1 MWLRE
6 NPVLIPLYR
15 PLNGFG
21 LSTQTLSTMKLMFY
35 LPLLIIICTSLP
47 SYLVVAFQQ
56 AASSSSSSI
65 PKSIISSSVYKIS
78 PHHLHNQNKH
88 HHRLPLLFAAEAVED
103 IDNTSTQT
111 DNSNNKMMKILGICG
126 GIGSGKSTAC
136 ELMVDKLG
144 CVARID
150 ADKLAH
156 CVYEP
161 GSQSIRDI
169 VEEFGKDIL
178 QSTSSSNSD
187 TDGGSNNTVEIDRQ
201 KLGAIV
207 FSDPKAMSKLE
218 RIVWPHVR
226 AKIEDR
232 IAEITSEYQSKSTM
246 SENEI
251 IIVEAALLLET
262 DWHDLLDGLWVIQAS
277 PSVAVK
283 RLMENRGLTEEEA
296 MVRIKAQQ
304 KRRGFGSCAEGKD
317 CLSDELRVE
326 IDKGVVTAVVRN
338 DGTLDELQ
346 EALGKTLS
354 DTASLKR

>member
-1 MWLRE
+1 
-6 NPVLIPLYR
+6 
-15 PLNGFG
+15 
-21 LSTQTLSTMKLMFY
+21 
-35 LPLLIIICTSLP
+35 
-47 SYLVVAFQQ
+47 
-56 AASSSSSSI
+56 
-65 PKSIISSSVYKIS
+65 
-78 PHHLHNQNKH
+78 
-88 HHRLPLLFAAEAVED
+88 
-103 IDNTSTQT
+103 
-111 DNSNNKMMKILGICG
+111 MKILGICG

-169 VEEFGKDIL
+169 VEEFGEDIL
-178 QSTSSSNSD
+178 QSSSSND
-187 TDGGSNNTVEIDRQ
+187 DGGSNDTAEIDRQ

-232 IAEITSEYQSKSTM
+232 VAEITSEYQSKSTM
-246 SENEI
+246 SKNEI

-262 DWHDLLDGLWVIQAS
+262 DWHDMLDGLWVVQAS

-283 RLMENRGLTEEEA
+283 RLKENRGLTEEEA
-296 MVRIKAQQ
+296 MVRIRAQQ
-304 KRRGFGSCAEGKD
+304 KRRGFGGSVEGKD
-317 CLSDELRVE
+317 CLSDELRDE
-326 IDKGVVTAVVRN
+326 INKGVVTAVVRN
-338 DGTLDELQ
+338 DETLNELQ

-354 DTASLKR
+354 DTAAFKR

>member
-1 MWLRE
+1 
-6 NPVLIPLYR
+6 
-15 PLNGFG
+15 
-21 LSTQTLSTMKLMFY
+21 MFY

-47 SYLVVAFQQ
+47 SCLVVAFQQ
-56 AASSSSSSI
+56 AASSSPSI
-65 PKSIISSSVYKIS
+65 SKSTISSSVYKIS
-78 PHHLHNQNKH
+78 SHHHLHNQNKH
-88 HHRLPLLFAAEAVED
+88 HHRLPLLFAADAVED

-111 DNSNNKMMKILGICG
+111 DNSNNKKMKILGICG
-126 GIGSGKSTAC
+126 GIGSGKSSAC

-178 QSTSSSNSD
+178 QSSSSSSNE
-187 TDGGSNNTVEIDRQ
+187 DGGSNDTAEIDRQ

-232 IAEITSEYQSKSTM
+232 IAEITREYQSKSTM

-262 DWHDLLDGLWVIQAS
+262 DWHDMLDAGLWVVQAS

-304 KRRGFGSCAEGKD
+304 KRRGFGGSVEGKD
-317 CLSDELRVE
+317 CLSDELRDE

-354 DTASLKR
+354 DTAALKR

>member
-1 MWLRE
+1 
-6 NPVLIPLYR
+6 
-15 PLNGFG
+15 
-21 LSTQTLSTMKLMFY
+21 MFY
-35 LPLLIIICTSLP
+35 LSLLIIICTSLP
-47 SYLVVAFQQ
+47 SYLVVAFQP
-56 AASSSSSSI
+56 AVSTSTSI
-65 PKSIISSSVYKIS
+65 SKSIISSSAYKIS
-78 PHHLHNQNKH
+78 PHHLHNQNKR
-88 HHRLPLLFAAEAVED
+88 HHRLPFLFAAEAVED
-103 IDNTSTQT
+103 IDSASTQT
-111 DNSNNKMMKILGICG
+111 DNSNSKKMKILGICG

-178 QSTSSSNSD
+178 QSSSNSNNDADSSND
-187 TDGGSNNTVEIDRQ
+187 TAEIDRQ

-232 IAEITSEYQSKSTM
+232 IAEITSEYQSKSSSSM

-262 DWHDLLDGLWVIQAS
+262 DWHDMLDGLWVVQAS

-296 MVRIKAQQ
+296 MVRIRAQQ
-304 KRRGFGSCAEGKD
+304 KRRGFGGSVEDKD
-317 CLSDELRVE
+317 CISDELRDE

-346 EALGKTLS
+346 EALRKTLS
-354 DTASLKR
+354 DTVAALKR

>member
-1 MWLRE
+1 MEVVLRE

-15 PLNGFG
+15 PHRGFVIV
-21 LSTQTLSTMKLMFY
+21 LLYNISTMTLMFY

-47 SYLVVAFQQ
+47 SCLVVAFQQ

-65 PKSIISSSVYKIS
+65 STSITISSVYKIS

-88 HHRLPLLFAAEAVED
+88 HHHRLPLLFAADAVED
-103 IDNTSTQT
+103 VDNTSTQT
-111 DNSNNKMMKILGICG
+111 DNSNNKKMKILGICG

-169 VEEFGKDIL
+169 VEEFGTGIL
-178 QSTSSSNSD
+178 QSSSSNSD
-187 TDGGSNNTVEIDRQ
+187 TDSSNDTAEIDRQ

-232 IAEITSEYQSKSTM
+232 IAEITNQS
-246 SENEI
+246 
-251 IIVEAALLLET
+251 
-262 DWHDLLDGLWVIQAS
+262 
-277 PSVAVK
+277 
-283 RLMENRGLTEEEA
+283 
-296 MVRIKAQQ
+296 
-304 KRRGFGSCAEGKD
+304 
-317 CLSDELRVE
+317 
-326 IDKGVVTAVVRN
+326 
-338 DGTLDELQ
+338 
-346 EALGKTLS
+346 
-354 DTASLKR
+354 

>member
-1 MWLRE
+1 
-6 NPVLIPLYR
+6 
-15 PLNGFG
+15 
-21 LSTQTLSTMKLMFY
+21 MKLMFY

-56 AASSSSSSI
+56 AASSSPSI
-65 PKSIISSSVYKIS
+65 PKFTISSSH
-78 PHHLHNQNKH
+78 HHLHNQNKR
-88 HHRLPLLFAAEAVED
+88 HHRLPLLFAADAVED

-111 DNSNNKMMKILGICG
+111 DNSNNKKMKILGICG

-178 QSTSSSNSD
+178 QSSSSSSNE
-187 TDGGSNNTVEIDRQ
+187 DGGSNDTAEIDRQ

-232 IAEITSEYQSKSTM
+232 IAEITREYQSKSTM

-262 DWHDLLDGLWVIQAS
+262 DWHDMLDAGLWVVQAS

-304 KRRGFGSCAEGKD
+304 KRRGFGGSVEGKD
-317 CLSDELRVE
+317 CLSDELRDE

-354 DTASLKR
+354 DTAALKR